1 MKRSTLKISCPT
13 CIDYDGT
20 WHEEQVK
27 EELRELNAQD
37 SGWMEWVLGHLF
49 IDEPAWTAELEN
61 AFLNPAV
68 TKMEIDLNG
77 DIVKLE
83 KLR

>member
-1 MKRSTLKISCPT
+1 MKRSTLKISCPS

-20 WHEEQVK
+20 WYEEQVK
-27 EELRELNAQD
+27 EELRELGAQD
-37 SGWMEWVLGHLF
+37 SDWMEWVLGHLF
-49 IDEPAWTAELEN
+49 VDEPAWTAELEN
-61 AFLNPAV
+61 AFLNPVV